1 MPHDNLTKGQLL
13 AVLLR
18 IFEGKMS
25 NESGQPRWI
34 EYYVK
39 ALTLSMTNEK
49 NLAKF
54 DQPVS
59 RREASLLIFRFK
71 DMVIDEEQ
79 YKLYLARLSNLE

>member
-1 MPHDNLTKGQLL
+1 
-13 AVLLR
+13 
-18 IFEGKMS
+18 MS
-25 NESGQPRWI
+25 NETAQPRWI

-71 DMVIDEEQ
+71 NMVSDEEQ
-79 YKLYLARLSNLE
+79 YKLYLARLTNLE

>member
-1 MPHDNLTKGQLL
+1 
-13 AVLLR
+13 
-18 IFEGKMS
+18 MS
-25 NESGQPRWI
+25 NESAQPRWI

-39 ALTLSMTNEK
+39 ALALSLTNEM

-59 RREASLLIFRFK
+59 RWEASLLIFRFK
-71 DMVIDEEQ
+71 DMVIEDEQ

>member
-1 MPHDNLTKGQLL
+1 
-13 AVLLR
+13 
-18 IFEGKMS
+18 MS
-25 NESGQPRWI
+25 DESGQPWWI
-34 EYYVK
+34 EYYIK
-39 ALTLSMTNEK
+39 AMTLSLTNET

-71 DMVIDEEQ
+71 NMVTDKEQ

>member
-1 MPHDNLTKGQLL
+1 
-13 AVLLR
+13 
-18 IFEGKMS
+18 MS
-25 NESGQPRWI
+25 NESGQPWWI

-39 ALTLSMTNEK
+39 AMTLSLTNET

-71 DMVIDEEQ
+71 NMVIDETQ
-79 YKLYLARLSNLE
+79 YELYLARLEALA